1 VRLLPAE
8 QSRHLVREPAAGQS
22 ISRILQSLT
31 VAHTWHDHRAQQ
43 TSGHVWPGR
52 FQSPVAATGEHLL
65 TVCRCVERNPL
76 RAGLV
81 TDLADYPW
89 SSYPAHGLGR
99 GLAAAGRG
107 AGVAVAGQDGGVAA
121 GVLAGVVAH
130 KGTQSYCDPRG
141 ELMATFIVISFRS
154 WAGLRRVGS

>member
-1 VRLLPAE
+1 MRLLPAE

-31 VAHTWHDHRAQQ
+31 VAHTWHDHRARQ

-65 TVCRCVERNPL
+65 TVCRCVESNPL

-81 TDLADYPW
+81 ARAEHGRW
-89 SSYPAHGLGR
+89 SGLWHRAKNLFSPPLHAWPVAMPDGWLEHVNR
-99 GLAAAGRG
+99 PGTAAEREA
-107 AGVAVAGQDGGVAA
+107 
-121 GVLAGVVAH
+121 
-130 KGTQSYCDPRG
+130 
-141 ELMATFIVISFRS
+141 
-154 WAGLRRVGS
+154 